1 LPEYGDCFHL
11 LLTEFERLNNL
22 IYWNNIELSQRC
34 ADAVAQALVRLFGID
49 VKCSTAKGVGPLAPV
64 ASNDQESGRAINR
77 RVALVKQ

>member
-11 LLTEFERLNNL
+11 VLTEFERLNNL

-34 ADAVAQALVRLFGID
+34 ADAVA
-49 VKCSTAKGVGPLAPV
+49 
-64 ASNDQESGRAINR
+64 SNDQESGRAKNR